1 MERAT
6 ENSCALQ
13 NAWNMVLIIA
23 SMGSLQLL
31 VTSSSPSPCAVMAS
45 TVGRRSILFPTALL
59 LKLNDASTELK
70 DVGINYIEKDHD
82 NDENVKIIIKDEFSV
97 ELAMRLREYAVHADY
112 AHIREYAHAMRLK
125 IHSHMNLIT
134 TYKGKT

>member
-70 DVGINYIEKDHD
+70 DVGINYIEEDHD
-82 NDENVKIIIKDEFSV
+82 DENVKIMIKDEFSV
-97 ELAMRLREYAVHADY
+97 ELAMRLREYAVH
-112 AHIREYAHAMRLK
+112 EY
-125 IHSHMNLIT
+125 SH
-134 TYKGKT
+134 GQA